1 MEPGAVA
8 GVHRR
13 SVPGPSSPP
22 RGGQREP
29 VSEERDPSAPG
40 SSSGTS
46 SGAGSE
52 NSRFPDPFA
61 PASGDSDAPLDA
73 ALDPDDSLS
82 FAPGDQDLPWK
93 ATAERRDLWGPL
105 EKPLE
110 GKVHSPRS
118 KAIGRPRRSPLV
130 RFGAPLLLGG
140 LAAIA
145 TVVLGLG
152 TAVAGPLLV
161 LAAAAGIGVVTLG
174 GSALVLNA
182 PRRSEDERPVLD
194 ASVTGSTRTVL
205 EQILQADAETRERSA
220 RLRPRATVPGATRVL
235 DDVDSLVTRIDA
247 LVGSEQLQSL
257 RPSAAEVTMLE
268 GIATRYVPEL
278 VDAASDTLGFLQT
291 FAGSARQEALDNLE
305 SIDQQLGVLAEGVEQ
320 IEGDIV
326 GGVSRSLEVH
336 SEFLRTRF
344 ADQHLNP
351 IIDV

>member
-1 MEPGAVA
+1 M
-8 GVHRR
+8 
-13 SVPGPSSPP
+13 
-22 RGGQREP
+22 
-29 VSEERDPSAPG
+29 SEERDPSAER
-40 SSSGTS
+40 SSSG
-46 SGAGSE
+46 

-61 PASGDSDAPLDA
+61 PATGHRDARRA
-73 ALDPDDSLS
+73 ADRTADEPSAV
-82 FAPGDQDLPWK
+82 APGDQDLPWK
-93 ATAERRDLWGPL
+93 ATAERRDLWGPI

-110 GKVHSPRS
+110 GMVHSPASR
-118 KAIGRPRRSPLV
+118 AVGRPRRSPLV

-161 LAAAAGIGVVTLG
+161 LAAATGIGVVTLG
-174 GSALVLNA
+174 ASALVLNA
-182 PRRSEDERPVLD
+182 PRRAEDERPVLD
-194 ASVTGSTRTVL
+194 ASVTGSTRAVL
-205 EQILQADAETRERSA
+205 ERILTADAETRERAA
-220 RLRPRATVPGATRVL
+220 RLRPRATVPGAAHVL

-257 RPSAAEVTMLE
+257 RPSSGEVTMLE
-268 GIATRYVPEL
+268 GIACRYVPEL
-278 VDAASDTLGFLQT
+278 IEAAENTLGFLQT

-305 SIDQQLGVLAEGVEQ
+305 SIDQQLAVLAEGVEQ

-336 SEFLRTRF
+336 SEFLRARF
-344 ADQHLNP
+344 ADQYLNP